1 MLSVKKIDDI
11 NEAKVVKLYSSLLE
25 GYLFNYD
32 IAKDLFNPNMVNSEY
47 DKVVLKKFHDD
58 ALEKANVL
66 VLEDEVVG
74 ITYDNLDIIRNVL
87 ENKLVKKM

>member
-25 GYLFNYD
+25 GYLLNYD
-32 IAKDLFNPNMVNSEY
+32 IAKDLFNPSMVNSEY

-66 VLEDEVVG
+66 VLEDEGVVKQ
-74 ITYDNLDIIRNVL
+74 TP
-87 ENKLVKKM
+87 K

>member
-25 GYLFNYD
+25 GYLLNYD
-32 IAKDLFNPNMVNSEY
+32 IAKDLFNPSMVNSEY
-47 DKVVLKKFHDD
+47 YKVVLKKFHDD

>member
-25 GYLFNYD
+25 GYLLNYD
-32 IAKDLFNPNMVNSEY
+32 IAKDLFNPSMVNSEY

>member
-25 GYLFNYD
+25 GYLLNYD
-32 IAKDLFNPNMVNSEY
+32 IAKDLFNPSMVNSEY

-74 ITYDNLDIIRNVL
+74 ITYDNLDIISNVL

>member
-25 GYLFNYD
+25 GYLLNYD
-32 IAKDLFNPNMVNSEY
+32 IAKDLFNPSMVNSEY

-66 VLEDEVVG
+66 VLEVEVVG

>member
-25 GYLFNYD
+25 GYLLNYD
-32 IAKDLFNPNMVNSEY
+32 IAKDLFNPSMVNSEY
-47 DKVVLKKFHDD
+47 DKVVLKNFHDD

>member
-32 IAKDLFNPNMVNSEY
+32 IAKDLFNPSMVNSEY

>member
-25 GYLFNYD
+25 GYLLNYD
-32 IAKDLFNPNMVNSEY
+32 IAKDLFNPSMINSEY

-74 ITYDNLDIIRNVL
+74 ITYDNLDIISNVL